1 MKKTILILSIFFVGC
16 FGESKMQEISE
27 ILKKI
32 GAEYET
38 NITYEIGKRFKF
50 DKATKYIKIKVQLN
64 DILKQYKDKYDL
76 PASYIAVNFS
86 KQMKNYKY
94 DEINIEFYDHDKMV
108 FNKAFSNTY
117 LDKIISKLK
126 VFDKINNL
134 VISREYDKIYDLFD
148 SKYMKNFDKKKFVE
162 LFNNLDN
169 DYGKPVNVVIHG
181 LVYGKEKFENK
192 NFSYIASIEIIGR
205 EKRGT
210 KFSIV
215 VDELSNKIISIQF
228 DW

>member
-76 PASYIAVNFS
+76 PTSYIAVNFS

-108 FNKAFSNTY
+108 FNKVFSNTY

-162 LFNNLDN
+162 LINNLDN
-169 DYGKPVNVVIHG
+169 GYGKPVNVVIHG
-181 LVYGKEKFENK
+181 LVYEKEKLENK
-192 NFSYIASIEIIGR
+192 KISYIASIEIIER

-215 VDELSNKIISIQF
+215 IDELSNKIISIQF